1 MNRNPVPDFLQFIVG
16 AALFCGGAFL
26 FANQV
31 MASSAF
37 GYRSYGGWGGSIFPI
52 GTPGM
57 GLLLIPL
64 GLGVCLLVT
73 GASRRWA
80 TLLLWGSLGAILV
93 GVLNSV
99 RLIFLATTLWTLGS
113 YIVMIAVGGGLML
126 RSLSAY
132 GDNGNST

>member
-1 MNRNPVPDFLQFIVG
+1 MKLAMNRNPVPDFILFLVG
-16 AALFCGGAFL
+16 AALACGGGFL

-31 MASSAF
+31 MASSGF
-37 GYRSYGGWGGSIFPI
+37 GYRSYGGWGSIFPM

-64 GLGVCLLVT
+64 GLGVAMLIT
-73 GASRRWA
+73 GANRRWA
-80 TLLLWGSLGAILV
+80 MLMLWGSLGAIAV
-93 GVLNSV
+93 GVLNSI
-99 RLIFLATTLWTLGS
+99 RLIFLSTTLWTLGS

-132 GDNGNST
+132 GDN

>member
-1 MNRNPVPDFLQFIVG
+1 MNRNPLPDFFLFIVG
-16 AALFCGGAFL
+16 AALACGGGFL

-31 MASSAF
+31 MAGSSF
-37 GYRSYGGWGGSIFPI
+37 GYRSYSGWGSIFPM

-64 GLGVCLLVT
+64 GIGVTLLIT
-73 GASRRWA
+73 GAYQRWA
-80 TLLLWGSLGAILV
+80 KVMVWGSLGAIAV
-93 GVLNSV
+93 GVLNSI
-99 RLIFLATTLWTLGS
+99 RLIFLSTTLWALGT

-132 GDNGNST
+132 GDN